1 MDTLLAALPLLLHRF
16 RPDFW
21 RVLDTLDGAANA
33 VLWYVFCVCVYVT
46 LVSSLFGWPV
56 CQPGLSKSVPLCS
69 VTFHRLYVMYG
80 SV

>member
-21 RVLDTLDGAANA
+21 RVIDTLDGAANA
-33 VLWYVFCVCVYVT
+33 VLLYVFCVCVYVT

>member
-21 RVLDTLDGAANA
+21 RVIDTLDGAANA
-33 VLWYVFCVCVYVT
+33 VLLYVFCVCVYVT

-56 CQPGLSKSVPLCS
+56 CVLCQPGYCSQSRFLC
-69 VTFHRLYVMYG
+69 VQ
-80 SV
+80 